1 MNYRDLKRKQ
11 NKIMLAA
18 RIRFTHKCLMKVA
31 LNNILTT
38 DRLTAAADNHTIFT
52 PIAPN
57 YSLN

>member
-31 LNNILTT
+31 LNNVLTT
-38 DRLTAAADNHTIFT
+38 DRLPSAENHTIFT

>member
-11 NKIMLAA
+11 NAIMLAA
-18 RIRFTHKCLMKVA
+18 RIRFTQKCLMKVA
-31 LNNILTT
+31 LNNVLTT
-38 DRLTAAADNHTIFT
+38 DRLTAADNHTIFT